1 MILFIDTHT
10 ELITIALKTKD
21 NLFIETK
28 ESEYSH
34 SIYTMPMIEKLFK
47 ENNLNVKDLDE
58 IIVVNGPGSFTG
70 IRIGLSIAK
79 TIAYALNLKIHTIS
93 SLKAYLISSDIKE
106 EKMAVIEDNKGYY
119 VCAFDKNNNTIV
131 EETYLEE
138 NPYQYKEVDYKLDIN
153 KSKLYKE
160 NRGRKIMIKREILS
174 DTDSIYNYM
183 DGDKVLGY
191 LEIRLVDGVIDIMN
205 IFVNEE
211 NRKQGIATS
220 LMEEMF
226 KNEEYSRIMLEV
238 NEHNDEAIRLYNKL
252 GFKEISLRDRYYGED
267 TAIIMEKVR

>member
-1 MILFIDTHT
+1 MIQ
-10 ELITIALKTKD
+10 K
-21 NLFIETK
+21 
-28 ESEYSH
+28 
-34 SIYTMPMIEKLFK
+34 
-47 ENNLNVKDLDE
+47 
-58 IIVVNGPGSFTG
+58 
-70 IRIGLSIAK
+70 
-79 TIAYALNLKIHTIS
+79 
-93 SLKAYLISSDIKE
+93 
-106 EKMAVIEDNKGYY
+106 
-119 VCAFDKNNNTIV
+119 
-131 EETYLEE
+131 
-138 NPYQYKEVDYKLDIN
+138 
-153 KSKLYKE
+153 
-160 NRGRKIMIKREILS
+160 EILS

-226 KNEEYSRIMLEV
+226 NKEDYSRIMLEV